1 MSAPKAPT
9 WLQRALK
16 EREYFD
22 YVLGILDDRERK
34 RELARSATRHNRKPS
49 RQSRL
54 LSAVFSTPR
63 TPESHTEHYRV
74 EVGSRPENKNENRYL
89 ALEPFDRTR
98 VIVDEGRYL
107 NANWVRELH
116 GGQWWI
122 ATQAPLPN
130 TAHAFLSLFM
140 QPETRPPHH
149 LAPPHPSSPGP
160 CRIRTAVQLTV
171 ATEGGRTKAHPYFP
185 TEIGQSYVVPPPE
198 DSTLP
203 ALKIT
208 LEGQRTEE
216 SSRCVQSTIRLVR
229 CSVPTGE
236 PDTLGWNKVDE
247 IGDAVCFT
255 HLLFTHWPDFGV
267 PEGPEEK
274 ASLLAFTRL
283 VVSVN
288 LAPPFLSSDTAHHP
302 DPPITVNCSAGIGR
316 TGSFIALT
324 SLLRSHGLLIP
335 DYRQTSTNEF
345 PSLPPSPQGPLPDE
359 LKEDEVALE
368 VDSLREQR
376 TSMVQRPE
384 QQLLIYELLAAAYYE
399 VEARG
404 S

>member
-1 MSAPKAPT
+1 MSARKAPT
-9 WLQRALK
+9 WLKHALK
-16 EREYFD
+16 ESALEKSEYFHD
-22 YVLGILDDRERK
+22 HVFKILSNRERK
-34 RELARSATRHNRKPS
+34 RTLAQRSATRHNSEPS
-49 RQSRL
+49 RGSPD
-54 LSAVFSTPR
+54 V
-63 TPESHTEHYRV
+63 PESHTEHYRA
-74 EVGSRPENKNENRYL
+74 EVGLRPENEDENHYFGL
-89 ALEPFDRTR
+89 LPYDRTR

-140 QPETRPPHH
+140 QPETRPPHR
-149 LAPPHPSSPGP
+149 LAPPHPSCPGP

-171 ATEGGRTKAHPYFP
+171 ATEGGIMKAHPYFP
-185 TEIGQSYVVPPPE
+185 NEIGQSCVVPPPK

-216 SSRCVQSTIRLVR
+216 SSRSVQSTIRLVR

-236 PDTLGWNKVDE
+236 PGTLGNKVDE
-247 IGDAVCFT
+247 IGDAVRFT

-267 PEGPEEK
+267 PEGPDEE

-283 VVSVN
+283 VASVN
-288 LAPPFLSSDTAHHP
+288 RARPFSSSDTAHHP

-316 TGSFIALT
+316 TGTFIALT

-335 DYRQTSTNEF
+335 DYPQTSTNEF

-376 TSMVQRPE
+376 VSMVIGPAQL
-384 QQLLIYELLAAAYYE
+384 LLIYELLAAAYYE

-404 S
+404 